1 MEENFQNHCVP
12 LKPGSSPA
20 QASTDFPLH
29 PRESESKN
37 ESKREKKREM
47 RIMPER
53 EQLSLKSL
61 KDPWAEPYPLG
72 ALEQRLSSSS
82 PPHRAGP

>member
-1 MEENFQNHCVP
+1 MEENFQNHCV
-12 LKPGSSPA
+12 LLTPGSSPA
-20 QASTDFPLH
+20 QASTDFSLN
-29 PRESESKN
+29 PRDSESKN
-37 ESKREKKREM
+37 ESKREKTEM

-61 KDPWAEPYPLG
+61 KAPWAELYPLG
-72 ALEQRLSSSS
+72 ALEQRVSSSS

>member
-1 MEENFQNHCVP
+1 
-12 LKPGSSPA
+12 
-20 QASTDFPLH
+20 
-29 PRESESKN
+29 
-37 ESKREKKREM
+37 M

-61 KDPWAEPYPLG
+61 KDAWAEPYPLG